1 MATPGVFTEQ
11 DQVFLERAR
20 FLAGLASGA
29 TSPNPAV
36 GAVCVREG
44 IIIGEGFHTRAG
56 CPHAEPEAISRVS
69 NPEDLKNSTLYVTL
83 EPCTHFGKTP
93 PCADL
98 IIRSGIPR
106 VVVGCGD
113 PSEKI
118 NGKGIAT
125 LRAAGIEVVMA
136 PDPKPFQYL
145 IRQFAWAQHTGK
157 AWATLKWAENQHGYI
172 GDTENRI
179 QITGLSAGI
188 LTHRLR
194 AENAAIL
201 VGVGTVRTD
210 NPALSL
216 RLAPGHAPWRLILDP
231 NGTLG
236 SEYAVFRDGGKTLCL
251 TRDAIGNEPLSSPD
265 ALLGWLY
272 QEKGIHSV
280 LIEGG
285 AVVLNWFLKAG
296 AWNEMYRFTGVT
308 GEETLPWKNP
318 VMAPLLPENRV
329 LVSEQNLD
337 VRDRVEIFVPGKN
350 HQD

>member
-11 DQVFLERAR
+11 DQVFLDSAL

-36 GAVCVREG
+36 GAVVVRDG
-44 IIIGEGFHTRAG
+44 IILGEGFHTRAG
-56 CPHAEPEAISRVS
+56 CPHAEPEAISRVK
-69 NPEDLKNSTLYVTL
+69 NPEDLRHCTLYVTL

-118 NGKGIAT
+118 NGKGIAS
-125 LRAAGIEVVMA
+125 LRAAGIEVVLA
-136 PDPKPFQYL
+136 PDPRPFQNL
-145 IRQFAWAQHTGK
+145 IRHFAWSQKTGK
-157 AWATLKWAENQHGYI
+157 AWATLKWAENQYGYI
-172 GDTENRI
+172 GDTESRI
-179 QITGLSAGI
+179 QITGLSAGT

-201 VGVGTVRTD
+201 VGAGTVRTD
-210 NPALSL
+210 NPALTL
-216 RLAPGHAPWRLILDP
+216 RLAPGNSPWRLILDP

-236 SEYAVFRDGGKTLCL
+236 TEYAVFQDGGKTLWL
-251 TRDAIGNEPLSSPD
+251 TRDAVGIETLSSPD

-285 AVVLNWFLKAG
+285 AMVLNWFLNAG
-296 AWNEMYRFTGVT
+296 AWNELYRFSGVT
-308 GEETLPWKNP
+308 DEGALPWKNP
-318 VMAPLLPENRV
+318 VMAPILPENRV

-337 VRDRVEIFVPGKN
+337 HRDRVEIFVPGKN